1 MRTTGTSNDFM
12 ISLKQPLMLVNQQ
25 NFFRVIVDKAIIPHT
40 IKQINSKNNTLSL
53 TWQRGLVTINTSI
66 TLSEGNYN
74 INTLLSEL
82 ASQIITK
89 IVTMTS
95 ITPNLSF
102 TYNKTTG
109 KCTFTMI
116 GNDFTS
122 TTLTLRFGD
131 NIPLGKFFGFISNA
145 VISYDN
151 NNVSTSAVGT
161 QNVNVN
167 QINYLLIRSSTLIQ
181 RECYENVVERDVYSD
196 ILAKVLVNV
205 TPGSYILYDG
215 NSNLACDVAN
225 KVIDQIN
232 IYLSDNLSYELSLY
246 GLEWNLVLIIQEIGT
261 HKSDQLLS
269 MELPSENI
277 QQNREQLMSQLD
289 EIKRQL
295 NAIDQQEKSQE
306 NK

>member
-1 MRTTGTSNDFM
+1 
-12 ISLKQPLMLVNQQ
+12 
-25 NFFRVIVDKAIIPHT
+25 
-40 IKQINSKNNTLSL
+40 
-53 TWQRGLVTINTSI
+53 
-66 TLSEGNYN
+66 
-74 INTLLSEL
+74 
-82 ASQIITK
+82 
-89 IVTMTS
+89 
-95 ITPNLSF
+95 
-102 TYNKTTG
+102 
-109 KCTFTMI
+109 MI